1 MLLWCCVCQKILLLI
16 SLLVCIHTMYSFLV
30 SSVPPDSFAV
40 WSSTSPWWERSLV
53 ALLFIS
59 ISLRSGCCSGWPTAF
74 LIWWWAVKW
83 PACPHNW
90 VAGARVGF
98 QGFPYRAVS
107 RVGWMILYTHPNP
120 VTHIHS
126 FPLPTRRPKFYLLNS
141 PWHCPMHHHCPWVSW
156 DARNN
161 WWWCRSLYLSRQG
174 GRHFFPPPA
183 EGYCPATSIYTD
195 YFKPTAAAPETHP
208 FTLCH

>member
-1 MLLWCCVCQKILLLI
+1 MLLWCHVCQKILLLI
-16 SLLVCIHTMYSFLV
+16 SLLVSASTRCIHFFSWGRV
-30 SSVPPDSFAV
+30 SSVPPYSFAV

-83 PACPHNW
+83 PACPHDW

-107 RVGWMILYTHPNP
+107 WVGWMILYTHPNP
-120 VTHIHS
+120 VTHIHTHLHTLLYPQGDQSSS
-126 FPLPTRRPKFYLLNS
+126 F
-141 PWHCPMHHHCPWVSW
+141 
-156 DARNN
+156 
-161 WWWCRSLYLSRQG
+161 
-174 GRHFFPPPA
+174 
-183 EGYCPATSIYTD
+183 
-195 YFKPTAAAPETHP
+195 
-208 FTLCH
+208 